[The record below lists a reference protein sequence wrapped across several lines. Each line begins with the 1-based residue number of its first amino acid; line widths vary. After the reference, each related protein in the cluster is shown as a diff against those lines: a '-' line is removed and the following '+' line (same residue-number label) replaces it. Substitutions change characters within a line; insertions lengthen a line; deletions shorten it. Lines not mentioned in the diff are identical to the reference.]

1 MEIKDIVKLSD
12 DNDYQVISKVNYEGL
27 NYYYLVDMNDMT
39 NSKFLYEDGENLTE
53 IDDPEL
59 MERLIP
65 KLFAEIKDL
74 L

>member
-27 NYYYLVDMNDMT
+27 NYYYLVDMNDMAK
-39 NSKFLYEDGENLTE
+39 SKFLYEDGEDLTE

>member
-1 MEIKDIVKLSD
+1 MEIKDIVKISD
-12 DNDYQVISKVNYEGL
+12 DNDNQVISKVNYEGL

-39 NSKFLYEDGENLTE
+39 NSKFLYEDGEDLTE

>member
-39 NSKFLYEDGENLTE
+39 NSKFLYEDGEDLTE